1 MEISKEQFAAIVGRI
16 KDANENSEHE
26 FECVM
31 SQNNVKK
38 NQFTDVLNYLR
49 QSSRFT
55 ADNTNDNESLDIS
68 VMNTSYRVSI
78 NGYPNVV
85 SFCETNALL
94 TDKPFVKVIK
104 KNRIQNFETIR
115 MDEYDLNFKSRKEIE
130 VDDNELAI
138 INETFDKDDKFYR
151 NKKRYSFLHTSNIF
165 RVDLTLVRSST
176 RTATTLQMSGVL
188 KAPDKYEVEIEY
200 LADKS
205 DAENNAIVL
214 FNIIDDLKQVL
225 DDTDNIMTKQKK
237 KLVLCDYL
245 RLVNPK
251 ILDSCDLDI
260 SGFISNVVMKNPRS
274 FFLSYQPV
282 TLEQENL
289 LESELGR
296 VSIQENYTVTEKADG
311 ERMLMYVDK
320 NNNVYTIDSRLNVR
334 DMGMKNKHTNSLID
348 GEYVNRSKYNTNYN
362 TFMAFDIYFMDGKDV
377 RDMKLVP
384 NRIDLMSEFTEK
396 SAFTSSSTSMKVK
409 AKKFLHGD
417 NIFTLSKQVYNAD
430 KYDYHIDGMIYTP
443 SNLAVGTNYLEETSD
458 KNSFGGAWA
467 KVFKWKP
474 PEENSIDMLTT
485 YGKEMFVPDLGRVV
499 FAQLK
504 VAYRASTDSMIDP
517 MAVLSNARIVQNRQ
531 INEKTFVEVYLPIK
545 DEDTK
550 PKSELGETIY
560 NNTIVEYSYDKLAS
574 ELMAWKP
581 YRVRQDKTSLYQTSG
596 NIAGTANNYNTA
608 LNVWRSIINPVTNDM
623 ITGKTILKQEDVM
636 KNNVYYS
643 RNISRKKILSKPM
656 LDFHNRGIKSRLFSL
671 FKNKNYALVD
681 LASGKGGDL
690 HKWMEARYTKV
701 VGFDINLDNLMN
713 NEDGAYKRLYQSKK
727 NEGRDTH
734 ILFIQKDVSQP
745 WSEIDSIENETMFD
759 LYRLVSDKTKP
770 KSTIPRNA
778 IKFKNALRDG
788 FEVVSCQFAIHYMFR
803 DMDTLKTYCK
813 NVDEVLKPGGYFI
826 GTCLDG
832 TKVAS
837 ILDDSSTGKITGK
850 QDENTLWMIEKKY
863 AGNFQSKTPGQ
874 TISVYVESI
883 NKIYDEYL
891 VDLDLLSEVLE
902 TFGIRK
908 LNSNEIQALD
918 LQTETSIGQFKDWY
932 DETQYPLS
940 EGLKAYSFLNSWFVF
955 KKQ

>member
-1 MEISKEQFAAIVGRI
+1 MEISKEQFDAIVSRI
-16 KDANENSEHE
+16 KDANENEEHE

-31 SQNNVKK
+31 SQNSVTK
-38 NQFTDVLNYLR
+38 NQFTDLLNYLR
-49 QSSRFT
+49 QSSRFKT
-55 ADNTNDNESLDIS
+55 DSTNEYESLDIS
-68 VMNTSYRVSI
+68 IMNTSYRVSI
-78 NGYPNVV
+78 NGYSNII

-104 KNRIQNFETIR
+104 KNRIEGFEAIR
-115 MDEYDLNFKSRKEIE
+115 MDEYDLNFKSRKEIDVNE
-130 VDDNELAI
+130 QELAT

-176 RTATTLQMSGVL
+176 RRATTLQMSGVL
-188 KAPDKYEVEIEY
+188 QAPDKYEVEIEY

-205 DAENNAIVL
+205 DDKQNAIIL

-237 KLVLCDYL
+237 KLVLCEYL

-260 SGFISNVVMKNPRS
+260 SGFISNIVMKNSKS

-334 DMGMKNKHTNSLID
+334 DVGMKNKHKNSLLD
-348 GEYVNRSKYNTNYN
+348 GEFVKRSKYNTNYN
-362 TFMAFDIYFMDGKDV
+362 TFMAFDIYFMDSKDV

-384 NRIDLMSEFTEK
+384 DRIDLMNEFTER
-396 SAFTSSSTSMKVK
+396 SAFTSYSSSMKVK

-417 NIFTLSKQVYNAD
+417 NIFALSKQVYNAD

-474 PEENSIDMLTT
+474 PDENSIDMLTI
-485 YGKEMFVPDLGRVV
+485 YGKEMFVPDIGRVV

-517 MAVLSNARIVQNRQ
+517 MAVLSNSRIVQNRQ
-531 INEKTFVEVYLPIK
+531 INEKTFVEVYLPLK
-545 DEDTK
+545 DEDSK
-550 PKSELGETIY
+550 PRSELGEIIY

-574 ELMAWKP
+574 ELTAWKP
-581 YRVRQDKTSLYQTSG
+581 YRVRQDKTSLYQTSR

-608 LNVWRSIINPVTNDM
+608 LNVWRSIINPVTKDM
-623 ITGKTILKQEDVM
+623 ITGITILKQEDVM

-671 FKNKNYALVD
+671 FKNKNYSLVD

-701 VGFDINLDNLMN
+701 VGFDINLDNIMN
-713 NEDGAYKRLYQSKK
+713 NEDGAYRRLYQSKK

-734 ILFIQKDVSQP
+734 ILFIQKDVSKP

-759 LYRLVSDKTKP
+759 LYRLVSDKTNPKP
-770 KSTIPRNA
+770 TIPRNA
-778 IKFKNALRDG
+778 IKFKNSLRDG
-788 FEVVSCQFAIHYMFR
+788 FNVASCQFAIHYMFR
-803 DMDTLKTYCK
+803 DIDTLKTYCQ

-837 ILDDSSTGKITGK
+837 ILDDSPTGKMTGK

-863 AGNFQSKTPGQ
+863 EGDFKSNTPGQ

-891 VDLDLLSEVLE
+891 VDLDLLTDVLE